1 MDWNRLIDAANAV
14 RANSY
19 SPYSRYAVGAAL
31 EMEDGSVF
39 TGANV
44 ENCLPTLA
52 ICAERSAMAAAAS
65 AGHRRPVALAV
76 VTASS
81 PPAFPCGLCRQ
92 LLLEFAADDLP
103 ILVANTQGERE
114 ETTLGTLIPHGF
126 RLGPENWASTPPP
139 PAD

>member
-1 MDWNRLIDAANAV
+1 MDWNRLVAAANAV

-19 SPYSRYAVGAAL
+19 SPYSRYPVGAAL

-52 ICAERSAMAAAAS
+52 ICAERSAMAAAVS
-65 AGHRRPVALAV
+65 AGQRRPVALAV
-76 VTASS
+76 VTESS

-92 LLLEFAADDLP
+92 LLLKFAPDDLP
-103 ILVANTQGERE
+103 ILVTNTEGERR
-114 ETTLGTLIPHGF
+114 ETTLGALIPHGF
-126 RLGPENWASTPPP
+126 RLDPENWDPTPPR